1 MLAKSSNFSLLTAS
15 IYHMKYLPS
24 VSRENNHRCC
34 TLAQLGKDGVNGPIA
49 QQHAAKGLIS
59 GVELAL
65 IRAEQIMV
73 LVKEKGQRPKFAISP
88 SVEVLQFN
96 GKIWVNSLD
105 EHDDSD

>member
-1 MLAKSSNFSLLTAS
+1 
-15 IYHMKYLPS
+15 MKYLPS

-34 TLAQLGKDGVNGPIA
+34 TPAQLGKDGVNGPIA

-73 LVKEKGQRPKFAISP
+73 LVKERVQRPKAAASLN
-88 SVEVLQFN
+88 VEVYSVIGKN
-96 GKIWVNSLD
+96 GVTGLG
-105 EHDDSD
+105 

>member
-1 MLAKSSNFSLLTAS
+1 M
-15 IYHMKYLPS
+15 
-24 VSRENNHRCC
+24 
-34 TLAQLGKDGVNGPIA
+34 NGPIA

-73 LVKEKGQRPKFAISP
+73 VKEKGQRPKFAISP

-105 EHDDSD
+105 EHDDSE

>member
-1 MLAKSSNFSLLTAS
+1 
-15 IYHMKYLPS
+15 MKYLPS

-65 IRAEQIMV
+65 IMV
-73 LVKEKGQRPKFAISP
+73 LVKEKGQRPKFAISL
-88 SVEVLQFN
+88 SVEV
-96 GKIWVNSLD
+96 
-105 EHDDSD
+105 

>member
-1 MLAKSSNFSLLTAS
+1 MLTHVDWFPDSDMLAKSSNFSLLTAS

-49 QQHAAKGLIS
+49 QPHVAKGLIS

-65 IRAEQIMV
+65 IMV
-73 LVKEKGQRPKFAISP
+73 LVKEKGQRPKFAISL
-88 SVEVLQFN
+88 SVEV
-96 GKIWVNSLD
+96 
-105 EHDDSD
+105 

>member
-1 MLAKSSNFSLLTAS
+1 
-15 IYHMKYLPS
+15 MKYLPS

-73 LVKEKGQRPKFAISP
+73 LVKERVQRPKVAVSLN
-88 SVEVLQFN
+88 VEVYSVIGKN
-96 GKIWVNSLD
+96 GVNGLG
-105 EHDDSD
+105 